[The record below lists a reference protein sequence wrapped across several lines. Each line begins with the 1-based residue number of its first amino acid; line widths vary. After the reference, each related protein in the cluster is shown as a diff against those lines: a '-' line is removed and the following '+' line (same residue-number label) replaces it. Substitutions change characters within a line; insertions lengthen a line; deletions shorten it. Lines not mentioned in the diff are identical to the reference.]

1 MSNRKNIRF
10 QSVLAITL
18 VLVFV
23 LIAILAEVFAPTTGE
38 LVDGVQ
44 LAGKARDQI
53 PHPPSPDALLGTTPG
68 QMDIFYA
75 LIHGSRDAL
84 VFGLTT
90 ASLTAL
96 IGLFVGTV
104 GSMSGGWV
112 NQLSMRFTDGV
123 LCFPV
128 IAGIA
133 FFQEIINMTKISLN
147 PEARLFLGQPIA
159 PVYITPAFT
168 AYIEGI
174 LNPPNSTS
182 LLFKLD
188 PVMLALILLSWVPYA
203 RMMNILILN
212 TKKLEYVSA
221 ARAAGAN
228 GWRIYFRHI
237 LPNTAAPLIVLTSK
251 DIGQMVV
258 WQTTFAF
265 VGFMSISAWTSPL
278 IVSRS
283 WILGM
288 NGNPLEY
295 WWVYLPI
302 TLVIILF
309 AFSWNLLGDE
319 INHWLN
325 PKKY

>member
-1 MSNRKNIRF
+1 MSNRKTIRY
-10 QSVLAITL
+10 QSVLAIIL
-18 VLVFV
+18 VLIFV
-23 LIAILAEVFAPTTGE
+23 LMAIFAEVIAPTSGE

-53 PHPPSPDALLGTTPG
+53 PHPPSPDALFGTTPG

-90 ASLTAL
+90 ALLTAL
-96 IGLFVGTV
+96 IGLIVGTI

-133 FFQEIINMTKISLN
+133 FFQEIINLTKITLDSD
-147 PEARLFLGQPIA
+147 ARYFLGQPLG
-159 PVYITPAFT
+159 PVFITPAMT
-168 AYIEGI
+168 AYIKGI
-174 LNPPNSTS
+174 LIQPDNTAI
-182 LLFKLD
+182 LYKLD

-203 RMMNILILN
+203 RMMNILILS

-221 ARAAGAN
+221 ARAAGAS

-237 LPNTAAPLIVLTSK
+237 LPNTVAPLIVLTSK

-265 VGFMSISAWTSPL
+265 VGFLSISAWTSPL

-288 NGNPLEY
+288 NGNPLEF

-302 TLVIILF
+302 TLAIILF
-309 AFSWNLLGDE
+309 AFAWNLLGDE

-325 PKKY
+325 PRK

>member
-1 MSNRKNIRF
+1 
-10 QSVLAITL
+10 VLAITL

-23 LIAILAEVFAPTTGE
+23 LMAILAEVIAPTTGE

-44 LAGKARDQI
+44 LAGTSRDSI
-53 PHPPSPDALLGTTPG
+53 PHPPSPDARLGTTPG

-90 ASLTAL
+90 ALLTAL
-96 IGLFVGTV
+96 IGLIVGTV
-104 GSMSGGWV
+104 GSLSGGWL

-133 FFQEIINMTKISLN
+133 FFQEIINLSKITLDS
-147 PEARLFLGQPIA
+147 EARLFLSDSYSPIF
-159 PVYITPAFT
+159 ITPALT
-168 AYIEGI
+168 AYVKGI
-174 LNPPNSTS
+174 LIQPDNTAI
-182 LLFKLD
+182 LYRLD

-237 LPNTAAPLIVLTSK
+237 LPNTVAPLIVLTSK

-265 VGFMSISAWTSPL
+265 VGFLSISAWTSPL

-288 NGNPLEY
+288 NGNPLEF

-302 TLVIILF
+302 TLAIIIF
-309 AFSWNLLGDE
+309 AFAWNLLGDE

-325 PKKY
+325 PKR

>member
-1 MSNRKNIRF
+1 MANRIKLRV
-10 QSVLAITL
+10 QSVLAVTL
-18 VLVFV
+18 VLAFV
-23 LIAILAEVFAPTTGE
+23 LTAILAEVIAPTTGE

-90 ASLTAL
+90 ALLTAL
-96 IGLFVGTV
+96 IGLFVGTI

-133 FFQEIINMTKISLN
+133 FFQEIINLTKITLN
-147 PEARLFLGQPIA
+147 PDARLFLGQDIS
-159 PVYITPAFT
+159 PVFITPALT
-168 AYIEGI
+168 AYVKSI
-174 LNPPNSTS
+174 LNQPNDPSI
-182 LLFKLD
+182 LYKLD
-188 PVMLALILLSWVPYA
+188 PVMLALIILSWVPYA

-212 TKKLEYVSA
+212 TKKKEYVAA

-237 LPNTAAPLIVLTSK
+237 LPNTAAPLIVLISK

-265 VGFMSISAWTSPL
+265 VGFLSISAWTSPL

-288 NGNPLEY
+288 NGNPLEF

-302 TLVIILF
+302 TLAIILF
-309 AFSWNLLGDE
+309 AFAWNLLGDE

-325 PKKY
+325 PNK

>member
-18 VLVFV
+18 VLAFI
-23 LIAILAEVFAPTTGE
+23 LMAILAEVIAPTTGE

-44 LAGKARDQI
+44 LAGKARDQL

-84 VFGLTT
+84 VFGLIT
-90 ASLTAL
+90 ALLTGL
-96 IGLFVGTV
+96 IGLIVGTI

-147 PEARLFLGQPIA
+147 PEAQLFLGQTIS
-159 PVYITPAFT
+159 PVFITPALT
-168 AYIEGI
+168 AYIKGI
-174 LNPPNSTS
+174 LNQPNSTS
-182 LLFKLD
+182 LLYKLD

-212 TKKLEYVSA
+212 TKKLEYVFA
-221 ARAAGAN
+221 ARAAGAS
-228 GWRIYFRHI
+228 GWRIFFRHI
-237 LPNTAAPLIVLTSK
+237 LPNTEAPLIVLISK

-265 VGFMSISAWTSPL
+265 VGFLSISAWTTPL

-288 NGNPLEY
+288 NGNPLEF

-302 TLVIILF
+302 TLAIILF
-309 AFSWNLLGDE
+309 AFAWNLLGDE

-325 PKKY
+325 PRK